1 MGWACSDLRP
11 WAGHARTSLARVC
24 STRRRFA
31 APDSRRC
38 AGAVWLPA
46 AGRVA
51 LAGARM
57 AGVAGTRSCR
67 DVRARPCMGF
77 RWSTGLVAPQA
88 TRGNAKETKETEMG
102 PVRHG
107 LVAPNTPRAGRAP
120 GNARSKR
127 GAVHA
132 AVERVSA
139 RPAGANVRWAGRIC
153 SRWRGGRSGRT
164 ARACA
169 SASACTRAPPTPA
182 SSASSAPDTVSPGHT
197 HGSGPPG
204 HTRLRRVDG

>member
-1 MGWACSDLRP
+1 MGWACADLRP
-11 WAGHARTSLARVC
+11 WAGRARTSPAHVC
-24 STRRRFA
+24 STRMRFA
-31 APDSRRC
+31 APSSRGC
-38 AGAVWLPA
+38 AGLASRTRSVA
-46 AGRVA
+46 AGGRPGG
-51 LAGARM
+51 LS
-57 AGVAGTRSCR
+57 RSTLGWGGWHSLMPRCP
-67 DVRARPCMGF
+67 RATLHGRPP
-77 RWSTGLVAPQA
+77 L
-88 TRGNAKETKETEMG
+88 E
-102 PVRHG
+102 H
-107 LVAPNTPRAGRAP
+107 RAGRAP
-120 GNARSKR
+120 GGARSKR